1 MKIKSIRVIKDCG
14 KVYDIELSKNHF
26 FFANNILTHN
36 CRLKNGIENNVFS
49 YTLGAGGLRTGSKKV
64 ITLNLNR
71 LTQDWDREGRKQP
84 LEEYIGAVVKR
95 VHMYLQA
102 WNDWLKD
109 LYEAGV
115 LTVYSAGY
123 IALEDQYLTVGLNGL
138 LEAAEYL
145 KIAPKANNEE
155 YATFVDTILS
165 KIKQLNIEGR
175 GEGIK
180 YNSEMVPAENAA
192 VKLYNWDK
200 RDGYWVPKTRNLYN
214 SYFYPVEDTTYSVL
228 DKIKLHGNKFIK
240 NLDGGSALHINLDA
254 HLSKEQYRR
263 LLDIEAKEGCSYLTY
278 NIPNTCCNDCNH
290 IDKRYLKA
298 CPECA
303 STNIDWATRI
313 IGYLKRISNFTE
325 ARQEEASRRYY
336 APGGSEVK

>member
-84 LEEYIGAVVKR
+84 LEEYIGTVVKR

-165 KIKQLNIEGR
+165 KIKQLNIEDR

-180 YNSEMVPAENAA
+180 YNSEMVP
-192 VKLYNWDK
+192 KLFSVGTLN
-200 RDGYWVPKTRNLYN
+200 NL
-214 SYFYPVEDTTYSVL
+214 
-228 DKIKLHGNKFIK
+228 
-240 NLDGGSALHINLDA
+240 
-254 HLSKEQYRR
+254 
-263 LLDIEAKEGCSYLTY
+263 
-278 NIPNTCCNDCNH
+278 
-290 IDKRYLKA
+290 
-298 CPECA
+298 
-303 STNIDWATRI
+303 
-313 IGYLKRISNFTE
+313 
-325 ARQEEASRRYY
+325 
-336 APGGSEVK
+336 